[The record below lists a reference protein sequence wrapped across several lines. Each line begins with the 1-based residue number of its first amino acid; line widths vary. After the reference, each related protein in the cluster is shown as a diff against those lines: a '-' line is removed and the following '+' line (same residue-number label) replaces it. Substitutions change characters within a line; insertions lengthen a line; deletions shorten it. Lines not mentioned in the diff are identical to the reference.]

1 MRIKTFIIVV
11 STCFIACHG
20 MAQNGE
26 GETAPYHKFA
36 VYAGVGPSYF
46 FNNVII
52 GKNQV
57 NSFGYAFSARVMWEP
72 EHSFLSLGIET
83 GYFRLYTASGTLVDS
98 SSGMQSNV
106 HVSNSSIPIQFVI
119 SMKFTKQL
127 YADWAMGQSITFNQV
142 SASGITTNH
151 NASTWSLADFT
162 ATVGYR
168 FIKKTR
174 ISYAAELKG
183 FYSSSYA
190 NSTIAIVFIVG
201 YKL

>member
-1 MRIKTFIIVV
+1 MRIKTLIIAV
-11 STCFIACHG
+11 STCFIASHG
-20 MAQNGE
+20 LAQNGE
-26 GETAPYHKFA
+26 GETGPYHKFA
-36 VYAGVGPSYF
+36 IYAGAGPSYF
-46 FNNVII
+46 FNNVIL

-57 NSFGYAFSARVMWEP
+57 NSLGYAISARVMWEP

-83 GYFRLYTASGTLVDS
+83 GYFRLYSGSGTISDSASGQ
-98 SSGMQSNV
+98 QSNV
-106 HVSNSSIPIQFVI
+106 HVTNSSIPIQFVV

-127 YADWAMGQSITFNQV
+127 YANWAMGQSITFNQV

-151 NASTWSLADFT
+151 NATTWSLADFT

-168 FIKKTR
+168 FMQKTR

-190 NSTIAIVFIVG
+190 NSTIAAVFIVG
-201 YKL
+201 YRL